1 MAEILFL
8 LLRTLVVFSCALSIC
23 NCLQDAADNNGNF
36 FTVSSFRYPESEVR
50 PYDTRYIRVDLPP
63 WFSSLNVAIESD
75 VDITA
80 KSISKIS
87 KSLLPVIC
95 FRDGS
100 PPLPDASTNA
110 LQGLELGRFFNGS
123 FERAQD
129 SEIAQ
134 QCYPMQKNITLRL
147 TNEQI
152 SPGAW
157 YVGLF
162 NGIGATRTQGKMV
175 TLPL

>member
-110 LQGLELGRFFNGS
+110 LQGLGT
-123 FERAQD
+123 
-129 SEIAQ
+129 I
-134 QCYPMQKNITLRL
+134 
-147 TNEQI
+147 
-152 SPGAW
+152 
-157 YVGLF
+157 
-162 NGIGATRTQGKMV
+162 
-175 TLPL
+175 